1 MQKRTEHLRGEPQQH
16 TAIRSRSETMSSD
29 KGPPKKKLAELT
41 AAEERA
47 MEKAMDF
54 YRYTGKSEAE
64 ANRSAWADIQKEFPR
79 LRDFESP
86 ESK

>member
-1 MQKRTEHLRGEPQQH
+1 MK
-16 TAIRSRSETMSSD
+16 AD
-29 KGPPKKKLAELT
+29 KDPTKKKPAQLT
-41 AAEERA
+41 SAEERA

-79 LRDFESP
+79 LKDFDRPDTE
-86 ESK
+86 